1 MTVIKSLSW
10 RQWFIGALG
19 LALVLGGTFLTAS
32 PASASTYRG
41 CYIHLSSG
49 AVVGVGVTFT
59 KSGDWET
66 WSEHTWVAHNVYDA
80 PVINVNHA
88 IGSDGTIDYGPG
100 GPVPT
105 YWSGDWLVA
114 PVQIRVT
121 AVTASGGGGGSCS
134 VSP

>member
-1 MTVIKSLSW
+1 MIRKPSW

-19 LALVLGGTFLTAS
+19 LALVLGGTLLAAS

-49 AVVGVGVTFT
+49 AIVGVGVTFT
-59 KSGDWET
+59 RSGGWET
-66 WSEHTWVAHNVYDA
+66 WTESTWLAHNVYDA
-80 PVINVNHA
+80 PRVAVNHA
-88 IGSDGTIDYGPG
+88 IGADGTVDYGPG

-105 YWSGDWLVA
+105 YWPASDWLVA